1 MIRATRLFCV
11 AIGVCMT
18 LGALSAHARSG
29 SVLINKKP
37 IRARLN
43 ALVKGSSLRLGKPLT
58 RPSYGISARAFRKA
72 KQTAQGF
79 NGFNYGAGAKSYA
92 LSRGKGRSLVVTTAR
107 AYHYLAGGDAAVNHF
122 VARDGR
128 SGVVV
133 GRGYINKGK
142 ITWTRSK
149 NERGRNTPSE
159 RNAVR

>member
-1 MIRATRLFCV
+1 MLRATRLFCV
-11 AIGVCMT
+11 FVGACLT
-18 LGALSAHARSG
+18 LGAVSAHARSG

-43 ALVKGSSLRLGKPLT
+43 ALVKGSSLRLGKPIT
-58 RPSYGISARAFRKA
+58 RPSFGISARAFRKA

-79 NGFNYGAGAKSYA
+79 NGFNYGAGAKSYP
-92 LSRGKGRSLVVTTAR
+92 LTQGKRSLVVTTAR

-122 VARDGR
+122 VARDGK

-133 GRGYINKGK
+133 GRGYVNKGK